1 MQAPMQASEF
11 YSADYRQA
19 TLRFREAAAAA
30 GAISESLPLEAQG
43 PDGTPLAI
51 DVAWFGA
58 EQPRRVLL
66 HTAGLHGIEG
76 FAGSAIQLA
85 VLTRLPHPPA
95 KTAIAFLHV
104 LNPYG
109 MAWLRRVN
117 ENNVDLNRNFLAP
130 GEEYRGAAEAYRNV
144 YTMLNPRS
152 APQRLDFFL
161 PQAGAAILRYGFA
174 NLKQAVAE
182 GQYEFP
188 QGLFFGGHRM
198 EESAAVVLAWAKRR
212 LAGAQRLF
220 VIDIHTGLG
229 CYGEDVLLV
238 ERRADPEAD
247 RRLRE
252 RLGPRA
258 QPWHKSGVAY
268 GIRGG
273 FVQAL
278 ERELPA
284 VEVTAVGQEFGTYS
298 PVKVIYALR
307 EENRQHQWG
316 EPRDLAHRAKRRLL
330 ATFCP
335 ADPAWRRSVVERGQ
349 AFFAQAAKEQH

>member
-1 MQAPMQASEF
+1 MQANEFFTSDYGQASI
-11 YSADYRQA
+11 
-19 TLRFREAAAAA
+19 RFRESATAA
-30 GAISESLPLEAQG
+30 GAEWESLPLKAKG
-43 PDGTPLAI
+43 PAAEPLAI
-51 DVAWFGA
+51 EVAWLGA

-66 HTAGLHGIEG
+66 HTAGLHGVEG

-85 VLTRLPHPPA
+85 ILSRLPKLPPDA
-95 KTAIAFLHV
+95 AVAFLHV

-109 MAWLRRVN
+109 MAWLRRFN

-130 GEEYRGAAEAYRNV
+130 GDEFRGAAEAYRNV
-144 YTMLNPRS
+144 YKMLNPTTP
-152 APQRLDFFL
+152 PQPFDFFL
-161 PQAGAAILRYGFA
+161 PQAAGAILRYGFA

-188 QGLFFGGHRM
+188 QGLFFGGRQI
-198 EESAAVVLAWAKRR
+198 EESAEVLLAWVKRR
-212 LAGAQRLF
+212 LAGAKRVC

-229 CYGEDVLLV
+229 RYGEDVLLV

-247 RRLRE
+247 RHLRE

-268 GIRGG
+268 QIRGG

-278 ERELPA
+278 ERELPGM
-284 VEVTAVGQEFGTYS
+284 EVAAVGQEFGTWS

-307 EENRQHQWG
+307 EENRLHHFG
-316 EPRDLAHRAKRRLL
+316 DPHDLAHPAKRRLVE
-330 ATFCP
+330 AFCP
-335 ADPAWRRSVVERGQ
+335 ADSGWRGRIVVRGE
-349 AFFAQAAKEQH
+349 ALFATALNDLL